1 MYRKICIGHLF
12 SHVLEHQIYFF
23 LSEKMRDE
31 DKSKEQLLNELI
43 DLRKQFAAN
52 DTEHRLRE
60 ELRRLKETEDK
71 YRGVFENSNDAIFI
85 HDFDGRIIDANERM
99 LALFGYGRDEV
110 VSARMAD
117 FVVPEDHQKY
127 QTALQKLKSDGAA
140 VFEID
145 FRKKNGEIFPAEV
158 SSSIFTVGNAKVV
171 QGIVRNII
179 ERKRTEEEFKKYRK
193 HLEDFVAQR
202 TDQLESVNKELE
214 AFAYSVSHDLRAP
227 LRAMEGFAN
236 ALLED
241 YAGHLDSVGQDY
253 ARRVVSAAQHMDAL
267 IQDLLAYSR
276 LSRSSLKPSTV
287 SLDSVLGEVL
297 HQFNP
302 DVQKTGAQIRVERPL
317 PEVMGDH
324 ATLVQVL
331 SNLISNALKFVQ
343 PGVKP
348 GVNIWAEEKQGRVR
362 LWVEDTGIGIAPEYH
377 DKIFRI
383 FERLQGV
390 EAYPGTGVGL
400 AIVKKGM
407 ERMGGQAGVDSTLGR
422 GSKFWVEL
430 RTRGF

>member
-1 MYRKICIGHLF
+1 M
-12 SHVLEHQIYFF
+12 LEDKTFLF
-23 LSEKMRDE
+23 LSKKMRDE

-241 YAGHLDSVGQDY
+241 YAG
-253 ARRVVSAAQHMDAL
+253 
-267 IQDLLAYSR
+267 
-276 LSRSSLKPSTV
+276 
-287 SLDSVLGEVL
+287 
-297 HQFNP
+297 
-302 DVQKTGAQIRVERPL
+302 
-317 PEVMGDH
+317 
-324 ATLVQVL
+324 
-331 SNLISNALKFVQ
+331 VQ
-343 PGVKP
+343 PTQP
-348 GVNIWAEEKQGRVR
+348 LFI
-362 LWVEDTGIGIAPEYH
+362 
-377 DKIFRI
+377 
-383 FERLQGV
+383 
-390 EAYPGTGVGL
+390 EAKHG
-400 AIVKKGM
+400 
-407 ERMGGQAGVDSTLGR
+407 
-422 GSKFWVEL
+422 
-430 RTRGF
+430 